1 MSPNLNAF
9 VPAAGIGERLR
20 PITLHTPKSLLPVLG
35 PPLLSRTLDRLA
47 VLGVDR
53 IGLNLFHK
61 PDAIVSWVKT
71 SPYRERA
78 CFFTEDSLLG
88 TGGALKNAEPFLRE
102 TAFIVHNPDI
112 LTDIDLDALVRA
124 HRASGNIVTLAL
136 HDFPAFNK
144 VAVDP
149 AGRVVG
155 VGEVVAASGAARIL
169 AFTGIAVY
177 DPEFLDFLPHGA
189 SNVVDA
195 WLDAIRAGRAVG
207 CFDATGRLWHDI
219 GTPASY
225 AAALVDTLRR
235 DGEWIYAARDVQGS
249 HIELDGYVVIEDRC
263 TLGDGAAL
271 RNCILVPGTRI
282 PAGERCEN
290 AIVGNGFHVAM
301 DEPEFLGHPVTEHGI
316 PIGVGGSGRRYYRF
330 REAGGTVVRMVCPPD
345 EADYER
351 HMAYSAFF
359 ARHNVPVPHLLRHEP
374 HARRA
379 EFEDLGDLSLYNY
392 LQFPRTADEVEA
404 LYRLVLTRVIS
415 LHVDA
420 SRHVQE
426 CELLATRLFDFD
438 YFRWET
444 AYFLERF
451 VEGLLGRHPAD
462 RDALNREFDRLARQA
477 DALPKSIIHRDFQ
490 SQNIMIAR
498 GVPRFIDYQ
507 GARMAPAAYDIAAV
521 LWDPY
526 YRLDDAMR
534 ERLLAHYIALRAD
547 REAGAFST
555 PAFLDALLICRLQRH
570 MQALGAYGFLATVRG
585 KPYFRK
591 HIPEGM
597 RLLRQDLAD
606 AAGAY
611 PAIAEL
617 VAAL

>member
-9 VPAAGIGERLR
+9 VPAAGVGERLR
-20 PITLHTPKSLLPVLG
+20 PITLHTPKPLLPVLG
-35 PPLLSRTLDRLA
+35 KPLLSRTLDRLSA
-47 VLGVDR
+47 LGVDR
-53 IGLNLFHK
+53 IGLNLFYK

-71 SPYRERA
+71 SPYREHA
-78 CFFTEDSLLG
+78 CFFPEDTLLG
-88 TGGALKNAEPFLRE
+88 TGGALKNAEPFLRGSV
-102 TAFIVHNPDI
+102 FIVHNPDI
-112 LTDIDLDALVRA
+112 LTDIDLEALVQA
-124 HRASGNIVTLAL
+124 HRSSGNIVTLAL
-136 HDFPAFNK
+136 HDCPAFNK
-144 VAVDP
+144 VAVDC

-155 VGEVVAASGAARIL
+155 VGDVVLAPGTARIL

-177 DPEFLDFLPHGA
+177 DPDFLDLFPRGV

-195 WLDAIRAGRAVG
+195 WLDAIRAGRAVA
-207 CFDATGRLWHDI
+207 CVDVTGRLWHDI

-235 DGEWIYAARDVQGS
+235 DGEWIYAARDVQGR
-249 HIELDGYVVIEDRC
+249 HIELDGYVVLEDRC
-263 TLGDGAAL
+263 TLGDAAAL
-271 RNCILVPGTRI
+271 RNCIVLPDTPVA
-282 PAGERCEN
+282 AGARFEN
-290 AIVGNGFHVAM
+290 AIVGKGFHVAL
-301 DEPEFLGHPVTEHGI
+301 DEPEFLGHRVTGHGI

-330 REAGGTVVRMVCPPD
+330 RKAGGTVVRMVCPPD

-351 HMAYSAFF
+351 HMAYSRFF
-359 ARHNVPVPHLLRHEP
+359 ARHQVPVPALLHHEP
-374 HARRA
+374 DARRA

-392 LQFPRTADEVEA
+392 LRFPRTADEVEA

-420 SRHVQE
+420 SRQVQE

-451 VEGLLGRHPAD
+451 VEGLCNRSPAD
-462 RDALNREFDRLARQA
+462 RDALNRDFDRLARQA

-507 GARMAPAAYDIAAV
+507 GARMGPAAYDIAAV

-534 ERLLAHYIALRAD
+534 ERLLAHYTGLRAD
-547 REAGAFST
+547 RETEAFST

-570 MQALGAYGFLATVRG
+570 MQALGAYGFLSTVRG
-585 KPYFRK
+585 KLHFRK
-591 HIPEGM
+591 YIPEGL
-597 RLLRQDLAD
+597 RLLRQDVAE
-606 AAGAY
+606 AGGAY